1 MEEQQNNFLKVSQK
15 LDLLATI
22 FNRKLIRSVLEG
34 FTNKQLVEAHQFLWD
49 KLIEIHFLTQ
59 KREFRREYV
68 TKNMMSSA
76 AYQRQ
81 QGCDLRLDYCKGVE
95 CIWSNPICAG
105 NKIRNNMEVMGE
117 TIGQYLDFC
126 NSKNSKSKVRRKQEE
141 VNLWLEN

>member
-1 MEEQQNNFLKVSQK
+1 MEEQQNKALKVSQK

-22 FNRKLIRSVLEG
+22 FSRKPIRSVLEG

-59 KREFRREYV
+59 KRDFRREEI

-76 AYQRQ
+76 TYQRQ

-95 CIWSNPICAG
+95 CIWSNPMCAG
-105 NKIRNNMEVMGE
+105 NKIRNNMEVMGK
-117 TIGQYLDFC
+117 TIAKYLDSC
-126 NSKNSKSKVRRKQEE
+126 NNKNNKIQEPKKQKE
-141 VNLWLEN
+141 VNVWLEN